1 MAEEREDST
10 VEDAPQGDLGTA
22 LSELVACETL
32 AQVCSWAARWL
43 QAFAGADAVLV
54 WTQDPVHALF
64 SCTAASGEGLGRV
77 LRRTAPRA
85 DGYLRRLIRDHEP
98 FGIAGAELLVT
109 DDAWLAPIGKG
120 FGACLALP
128 FQTEAGVIATAAVLF
143 HAVETDL
150 EAALTSV
157 AGFIPDVTR
166 AIGNSLAQDKKTAGM
181 LHAIERLTNLY
192 DLSKAFGSTLEWGEL
207 TAIIARKAVDF
218 ANAEVASLW
227 ILESDEG
234 EVSLGATAVNENY
247 ELAAAPDSIGASV
260 VGDAIGHTEAQ
271 FENDL
276 PEGHLLRA
284 EGPFPI
290 RSALTVPLLED
301 ETPVGVLV
309 IVNKRGRH
317 PQFAEADTLL
327 LTDLGHQAVR
337 ALHNARRFGA
347 ERRAEELDA
356 LLAVSREITSTLDL
370 DRVMKTVANASAA
383 LVNFDRCAVAIL
395 QRGKL
400 KLGAVSGVDE
410 ISKSDPSIART
421 SDLLEWVFHGGN
433 DVSVKREEN
442 GDVVTD
448 RPETTEKFRV
458 FFDAS
463 GMKSFLARIL
473 EDEEGKLGVVGF
485 ESAEALDFGE
495 EGKGLLQILINQAT
509 VALRNAQLYQQ
520 VPLAGFWKPL
530 LEKQRKLAA
539 MPKAK
544 LRRRLAIAAV
554 IVVAMVAL
562 PWNIRLTGTAR
573 VLPASRTVLTAPVP
587 GVIAGV
593 LHREGDVVH
602 KGEVVAVL
610 HDDDYRAAAAQ
621 TRSDVEI
628 ARGEV
633 ARSQAEGD
641 LPGLAKASA
650 RLEEARVRDAVAQDN
665 LAQTQV
671 RAPADGVIITPHLED
686 RVGQMVAS
694 GTEIAVLADA
704 KTVDVEVALREN
716 DSSLLGDGQPV
727 KVKLNAYPSR
737 VFRGKIGR
745 VSPVV
750 HEEGE
755 DRFVLADAVIDNPS
769 GVIRPGMLGKA
780 KVSTGTVRLGYAV
793 LRKPARWFWS
803 KLWPLMP

>member
-1 MAEEREDST
+1 MSEEQDNTEP
-10 VEDAPQGDLGTA
+10 EAQGGEFAAA
-22 LSELVACETL
+22 LSELVAAETL
-32 AQVCSWAARWL
+32 AQICALTARWL
-43 QAFAGADAVLV
+43 QALSGADAVLV
-54 WTQDPVHALF
+54 WTQEPVQPVF
-64 SCTAASGEGLGRV
+64 TCTAASGEGLGRV
-77 LRRTAPRA
+77 LRRTAPRG
-85 DGYLRRLIRDHEP
+85 DGFLRRLIRDHEP
-98 FGIAGAELLVT
+98 FGLAGADLLVT
-109 DDAWLAPIGKG
+109 DDPWLAPVAKN

-128 FQTEAGVIATAAVLF
+128 FQTDAGVIATAAVLF
-143 HAVETDL
+143 RDAETDL
-150 EAALTSV
+150 DAALGSV
-157 AGFIPDVTR
+157 GGFLPDVSR
-166 AIGNSLAQDKKTAGM
+166 AVGSALSQDRKTAGM

-207 TAIIARKAVDF
+207 TSIIARKAVDF
-218 ANAEVASLW
+218 SNAEIASLW
-227 ILESDEG
+227 ILENEEG
-234 EVSLGATAVNENY
+234 EVALGATAINENY
-247 ELAAAPDSIGASV
+247 EIAAPPDSIGASV
-260 VGDAIGHTEAQ
+260 VGDALGSTEAA

-276 PEGHLLRA
+276 PDSHLLRG
-284 EGPFPI
+284 EGPFPV
-290 RSALTVPLLED
+290 RSVLTVPLLED
-301 ETPVGVLV
+301 EQPVGALV

-317 PQFAEADTLL
+317 PQFTEADTLL

-383 LVNFDRCAVAIL
+383 LVNFDRCAVAIV

-410 ISKSDPSIART
+410 ISKNDPSIART
-421 SDLLEWVFHGGN
+421 SDLLEWVYHGGS
-433 DVSVKREEN
+433 DVFVRREEG

-463 GMKSFLARIL
+463 GMKAFLARIL
-473 EDEEGKLGVVGF
+473 EDEEGKLGVIGF
-485 ESAEALDFGE
+485 ESAQPLDFGE

-530 LEKQRKLAA
+530 LEKQRKLSA
-539 MPKAK
+539 MPRNK
-544 LRRRLAIAAV
+544 LRRRVAIAAV
-554 IVVAMVAL
+554 VLLALVAL

-573 VLPASRTVLTAPVP
+573 VLPGRRTVLTAPVP

-593 LHREGDVVH
+593 LHREGDEVRE
-602 KGEVVAVL
+602 GDVVAVL

-633 ARSQAEGD
+633 ARSQASGD

-650 RLEEARVRDAVAQDN
+650 RLEEARVRDAIARDN

-671 RAPADGVIITPHLED
+671 RAPAAGVLITPHLED

-694 GTEIAVLADA
+694 GAEIAVLADT
-704 KTVDVEVALREN
+704 KSVSVEVAVREN
-716 DSSLLGDGQPV
+716 DASLLHEGEPV

-737 VFRGKIGR
+737 VFQGKLARI
-745 VSPVV
+745 SPVV
-750 HEEGE
+750 HEEGDE
-755 DRFVLADAVIDNPS
+755 RFVLADAMIENAS

-780 KVSTGTVRLGYAV
+780 KVSTGTRRLGFAV
-793 LRKPARWFWS
+793 FRKPARWFWS